1 MHFSDLPKA
10 IKQKQSYLCIG
21 LDSDL
26 EKIPSFLMDY
36 SDPIYEFNKEIINAT
51 LPFCVSYKINTAF
64 YEANGLKGMQTLL
77 RTIEYLQD
85 KDVFIIADAKR
96 GDIGN
101 TSAQYAKAFFE
112 SFPCDAI
119 TVNPYMGKDSVE
131 PFLNYFDK
139 ATILLIHTSNKGSED
154 FQKLNSD
161 GIPLYE
167 HVLNTSL
174 GWMNSK
180 VNNLMFVVGATYP
193 EQIKQIRTMAPNS
206 FILVPGV
213 GAQGG
218 SLTEVSENGLNK
230 ECGLLINSSRGIIY
244 ADSTTYFAKVAGQEA
259 KKIQLEMAEILSN
272 QGILS

>member
-1 MHFSDLPKA
+1 L
-10 IKQKQSYLCIG
+10 IYWYL
-21 LDSDL
+21 
-26 EKIPSFLMDY
+26 
-36 SDPIYEFNKEIINAT
+36 
-51 LPFCVSYKINTAF
+51 
-64 YEANGLKGMQTLL
+64 LKKGYRLT
-77 RTIEYLQD
+77 EYLS
-85 KDVFIIADAKR
+85 ISRLILRAK
-96 GDIGN
+96 
-101 TSAQYAKAFFE
+101 AQYAKAFFE